1 MRAGRVGARIAAA
14 ALLHVPEGRVVV
26 AVGAEDEALALDPG
40 GEVEQLEVVQ
50 RAFQFLVELDVA
62 VLGKR
67 ESLIAL
73 ETKVHIRNSRSMSTA
88 ANLGPYHA
96 KSRSFY
102 HSWQILLISRVQMSS
117 SGSNYKGCKWEG
129 LRSTEAAHLLLTHH
143 SQV

>member
-73 ETKVHIRNSRSMSTA
+73 EKKVH
-88 ANLGPYHA
+88 
-96 KSRSFY
+96 
-102 HSWQILLISRVQMSS
+102 V
-117 SGSNYKGCKWEG
+117 
-129 LRSTEAAHLLLTHH
+129 
-143 SQV
+143 